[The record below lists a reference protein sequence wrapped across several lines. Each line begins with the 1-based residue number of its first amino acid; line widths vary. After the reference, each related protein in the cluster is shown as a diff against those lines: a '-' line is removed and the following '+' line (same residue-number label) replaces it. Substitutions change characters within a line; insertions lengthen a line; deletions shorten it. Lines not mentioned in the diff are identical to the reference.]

1 MAVSKKAP
9 GGTVIRDANGDL
21 YFIRDEVLPAFKM
34 QRDAASRM
42 KKLVDQGKSGPLRL
56 ADTSPL
62 SYVSGDLVQMQNK
75 STDKAIAVPELLTRQ
90 GAVRSTIMCP
100 WFC

>member
-9 GGTVIRDANGDL
+9 GGTVIRDAKGDL

-34 QRDAASRM
+34 ETDAASRM
-42 KKLVDQGKSGPLRL
+42 KKLVDQGKGPLRL
-56 ADTSPL
+56 ADASPL
-62 SYVSGDLVQMQNK
+62 SYVSGDLVQVQNK
-75 STDKAIAVPELLTRQ
+75 ASDKAIAVPDLLTKR
-90 GAVRSTIMCP
+90 GAVKSTVMCP